1 LLDYI
6 SEITTPACEI
16 DATIV
21 VSLVY
26 SLCHDAIFTTRTSWG
41 FFHLNQN
48 VTSACK
54 WLNC

>member
-41 FFHLNQN
+41 FFHL
-48 VTSACK
+48 
-54 WLNC
+54 